1 MIDKT
6 LAFIR
11 REAMPLAL
19 YALAAMVFLPVIS
32 WLWRRT
38 TTEEQLLHAFVILV
52 FALAALI
59 YEKRISLRAVFD
71 FGRGA
76 GLLLVG
82 SLLLAVSSAL
92 TGASILVLPGFV
104 LALASA
110 LVYVF
115 GSGIARFTAALLGAF
130 SLYVL
135 MALLLPFLDW
145 PMRTL
150 AAQGSARI
158 LGWLGQDAELA
169 LTASREEGPM
179 LLLFAND
186 HPFHVAAECNGFG
199 VLTASLLLTLLLVL
213 FKKIALF
220 DKALLLAAAVVCGIA
235 FNYLRIIIIV
245 YLAPVVG
252 LDNYYV
258 MHEIIGV
265 ITYYG
270 SLLFLWWIISGFGR
284 EPGAAAPQPTVAP
297 QPHAPA

>member
-6 LAFIR
+6 LAILR
-11 REAMPLAL
+11 REAIPIAL
-19 YALAAMVFLPVIS
+19 YALAAAVFLPVIS

-38 TTEEQLLHAFVILV
+38 TTEEQLLHAFAVLV
-52 FALAALI
+52 FALGVLI
-59 YEKRISLRAVFD
+59 YEKRIGLRAVFN

-76 GLLLVG
+76 GLLLLG
-82 SLLLAVSSAL
+82 ALLLAIAATL
-92 TGASILVLPGFV
+92 TGASVLVLPGFV

-110 LVYVF
+110 LVYIF
-115 GSGIARFTAALLGAF
+115 GTGIARFTAALLGAF

-135 MALLLPFLDW
+135 MALLLPLLDW

-158 LGWLGQDAELA
+158 LGWFGKDAELA
-169 LTASREEGPM
+169 LAPDRGEGPM

-213 FKKIALF
+213 FKKVALF
-220 DKALLLAAAVVCGIA
+220 DKALLLAAAAVSGIV
-235 FNYLRIIIIV
+235 FNYLRIIVIV

-258 MHEIIGV
+258 MHEIVGV

-270 SLLFLWWIISGFGR
+270 CLLFLWWMISGFGR
-284 EPGAAAPQPTVAP
+284 DPGAGTVQPPAAAPA
-297 QPHAPA
+297 

>member
-11 REAMPLAL
+11 RETLPLAL
-19 YALAAMVFLPVIS
+19 YALAALVFLPVIS
-32 WLWRRT
+32 WLWQRT
-38 TTEEQLLHAFVILV
+38 TTEEQLLHAFVVLV
-52 FALAALI
+52 FALGVLI
-59 YEKRISLRAVFD
+59 YEKRISLRAVCD

-76 GLLLVG
+76 ALLLVG
-82 SLLLAVSSAL
+82 SLLLAVSAAL

-110 LVYVF
+110 LVYTF

-130 SLYVL
+130 SLYVF

-158 LGWLGQDAELA
+158 LGWLGKDAELA
-169 LTASREEGPM
+169 LTAGREEGPM

-213 FKKIALF
+213 FKKIDLF
-220 DKALLLAAAVVCGIA
+220 DKALLLVAAAVCGIL

-252 LDNYYV
+252 LENYFV
-258 MHEIIGV
+258 MHEIVGV

-270 SLLFLWWIISGFGR
+270 SLLFLWWVISGFGR
-284 EPGAAAPQPTVAP
+284 GEPGADSEQPAAAQPQM
-297 QPHAPA
+297 QL